1 MQTSL
6 KNFILVLVVGLATA
20 MRATAADS
28 DPETVLVTYHVKAG
42 KADELA
48 KLIDQTWAIYRRLG
62 LVFDKPHIIMRGK
75 EESGVFFAEILPW
88 KSHSAPDRAPA
99 EVRALWD
106 QMELLCE
113 RRSDRDTIEIPEVEI
128 LRNNT

>member
-6 KNFILVLVVGLATA
+6 KNFILVLVVGLVTA
-20 MRATAADS
+20 ARATAAES
-28 DPETVLVTYHVKAG
+28 DPEIVLVTYHVKAG
-42 KADELA
+42 KTDELA

-88 KSHSAPDRAPA
+88 KSHSASDHAPA

-106 QMELLCE
+106 RMELLCE

-128 LRNNT
+128 LRNNS